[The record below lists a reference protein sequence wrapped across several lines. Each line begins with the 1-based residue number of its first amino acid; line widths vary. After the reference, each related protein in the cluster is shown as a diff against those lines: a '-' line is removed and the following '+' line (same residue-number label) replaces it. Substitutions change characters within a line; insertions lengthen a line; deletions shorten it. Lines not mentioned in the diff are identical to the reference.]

1 MQARQS
7 TSNAAAVAS
16 AVNEE
21 QEEVTTNYVPIN
33 KLEVEISRIA
43 VLFMKFIEKVFF

>member
-7 TSNAAAVAS
+7 TSNAPVIAS

-21 QEEVTTNYVPIN
+21 EEEVTTNYVPIQ
-33 KLEVEISRIA
+33 KLEVKMSM
-43 VLFMKFIEKVFF
+43 L